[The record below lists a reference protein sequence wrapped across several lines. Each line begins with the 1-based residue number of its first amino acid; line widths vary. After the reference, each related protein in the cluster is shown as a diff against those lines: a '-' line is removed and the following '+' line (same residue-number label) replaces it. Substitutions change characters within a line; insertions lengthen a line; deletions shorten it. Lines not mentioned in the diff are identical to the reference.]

1 MFQIAI
7 YVFLAAASSEIF
19 SDNKEVF
26 RREEKRGQRGESEAQ
41 QIIREAYHGDSR
53 EYLSTF
59 LQQNKQMF
67 SILKYFNLKEFKKGF
82 YLLGL

>member
-1 MFQIAI
+1 MLFMFSLQLLRLR
-7 YVFLAAASSEIF
+7 YSVTT
-19 SDNKEVF
+19 
-26 RREEKRGQRGESEAQ
+26 RRYLGERHERGQRGESESQ